1 VEQGCVSEY
10 AIKRVFRKCQF
21 EKILTPD
28 LTSCLLSSHIY
39 KLSTAVNASGP
50 VPELFKCYEV
60 ASWTTAQIENIVWGV
75 TFYMPE

>member
-10 AIKRVFRKCQF
+10 AIKRVFRKAKF

-28 LTSCLLSSHIY
+28 LTSCLLSGHIY